1 MSPKADPPT
10 IEAVDVSAGY
20 SSGLAVRNVSL
31 TVYPG
36 EVVALLGANG
46 AGKTT
51 TLLSLAGELR
61 PKSGEVMWR
70 GSKQRQPLHKRAKD
84 GLCYVPDDGGVF
96 RGLTTR
102 QNLALSR
109 HHDRDSALNVFPEL
123 RRLLDRRG
131 GLLSGGEQRMLS
143 VGRALSSHTKLL
155 IADELSLGLA
165 PLTVGVILRAIRQAA
180 DTGLAALIVEQH
192 VHRVLEI
199 ADRVYVMQRGV
210 ITLAMTAREALSSL
224 PEIQAQYLSTAGDDS
239 RRA

>member
-1 MSPKADPPT
+1 MSSPKTDPPI

-31 TVYPG
+31 TVHPG

-61 PKSGEVMWR
+61 PKSGDVLWQ
-70 GSKQRQPLHKRAKD
+70 GSKHRQPLHKRAKK

-109 HHDRDSALNVFPEL
+109 HHDRDSALKVFPEL
-123 RRLLDRRG
+123 RGLLDRRG

-155 IADELSLGLA
+155 VADELSLGLA
-165 PLTVGVILRAIRQAA
+165 PLTVGVILQAIRRAA
-180 DTGLAALIVEQH
+180 DNGLGALIVEQH

-210 ITLAMTAREALSSL
+210 ITLAMTAREALSKL
-224 PEIQAQYLSTAGDDS
+224 PEIQAQYLSAAGDES
-239 RRA
+239 PE